1 MLGKI
6 IKMPAI
12 EVLATIFAVLVL
24 VKLLLFIFNPQLRIK
39 IVESFFKA
47 NTTLLTVVYLALTAI
62 VGYYVLSSLSIVE
75 VGAVTL
81 FVSGLFG
88 LFFIQYKEIMI
99 KLARESLKSGFLS
112 KNWLSLLIWAVIA
125 ILVLSEVLV

>member
-1 MLGKI
+1 
-6 IKMPAI
+6 MPAI

-24 VKLLLFIFNPQLRIK
+24 LKLLLTIFNPQLRVRIA
-39 IVESFFKA
+39 ESVFNK
-47 NTTLLTVVYLALTAI
+47 NTTLLTIIYLALTAI
-62 VGYYVLSSLSIVE
+62 VGYYVLSSLSILE

-99 KLARESLKSGFLS
+99 KLTKESLKSGFLS
-112 KNWLSLLIWAVIA
+112 KNWLSILIWAVIA
-125 ILVLSEVLV
+125 IWVLSEVFV